1 MIRSLSSYR
10 RVSTKRYATSSFSTI
25 YPPQISLSI
34 VKYHPYTFANLP
46 FSLPQVPT
54 LQAPDLKTKAPLTEW
69 SYTHFMKEVKSK
81 HILSVHV
88 HAKDLHAEALT
99 RKGEEVQVQLIPS
112 DTLIDDLVNNDV
124 EVHYVREQ
132 ANNGIVFA
140 SVFESFIQMIG
151 IFFILRLVFTLVSNQ
166 GSRGPFGMS
175 QQVGKLY
182 EEENKITVGFN
193 DVAGIDNAKED
204 LKEVVDFLKD
214 GDKYIQMGARI
225 PKGILL
231 IGPPG
236 TGKTLLARAVAG
248 EAGVPFFSCSASEF
262 IELFVGLGASRIR
275 DLFKKAKAKAPCII
289 FIDEIDAI
297 GKKRSSGGPMNNSN
311 DEREQTINQLL
322 TEMDGFNP
330 NSGVILIAATN
341 RPELLDEALVRPGRF
356 DRQVYVELP
365 DFNGRKAILN
375 VHLQKKK
382 VEDSIDIDSISKMTI
397 GFSGAD
403 LENLC
408 NEAAIYAARENL
420 SSINQEAIIS
430 VFDKIILGAENKTR
444 IVSDSKR
451 ELVAYHEAGHAL
463 MGLLLG
469 DYDNVKKV
477 SIVPRGEAGG
487 VTYFEPSED
496 RIDNGLYTRE
506 YLENR
511 LMVALG
517 GRIAEE
523 IKYGTLKITTGASQD
538 FRQATALATQMVTEY
553 GFNQTIGPLNVMD
566 NILADAL
573 SSDIASE
580 VKLLMEHSYQEG
592 MELLRQNEMY
602 LDRIAKALIEKEK
615 LEPKDLI
622 ELLEGINCY
631 TRVMSSYDNENEIY
645 GECSPSS

>member
-1 MIRSLSSYR
+1 MYCSRYISSYR
-10 RVSTKRYATSSFSTI
+10 RISIKRYAIS
-25 YPPQISLSI
+25 YPIHPIPI
-34 VKYHPYTFANLP
+34 VKYHPYTFANLT
-46 FSLPQVPT
+46 FSLPQF
-54 LQAPDLKTKAPLTEW
+54 QAPELKTVPSTEW
-69 SYTHFMKEVKSK
+69 SYTHFMKEVKNK
-81 HILSVHV
+81 HIQSVDI
-88 HAKDLHAEALT
+88 HAKDLHTEALT
-99 RKGEEVQVQLIPS
+99 YTGEEVNVQLIPTN
-112 DTLIDDLVNNDV
+112 TLIDDLMNYDV
-124 EVHYVREQ
+124 DVHYINEQ
-132 ANNGIVFA
+132 VNDDMILGKM
-140 SVFESFIQMIG
+140 FEIFIQMIG
-151 IFFILRLVFTLVSNQ
+151 LFFILRLIFILVSNQ
-166 GSRGPFGMS
+166 NGRGPFGVN

-182 EEENKITVGFN
+182 EEENKITVSFN

-204 LKEVVDFLKD
+204 LKEIVEFLQD
-214 GDKYIQMGARI
+214 GDKYIEMGARI

-275 DLFKKAKAKAPCII
+275 ELFKKTKEKAPCII

-297 GKKRSSGGPMNNSN
+297 GKKRSAGMNSN

-322 TEMDGFNP
+322 IEMDGFDP

-365 DFNGRKAILN
+365 DFIGRKAILK
-375 VHLQKKK
+375 VHLQNKKI
-382 VEDSIDIDSISKMTI
+382 DSSIDLDGISKMTI

-420 SSINQEAIIS
+420 ICINQSTIITI
-430 VFDKIILGAENKTR
+430 FHKIILGAENKTK

-451 ELVAYHEAGHAL
+451 ELIAYHEAGHAL
-463 MGLLLG
+463 IGLLLG
-469 DYDNVKKV
+469 DYDNIKKI
-477 SIVPRGEAGG
+477 SIVPRGDSYG
-487 VTYFEPSED
+487 VTYFEPNED
-496 RIDNGLYTRE
+496 HLDNGLYTRQ

-523 IKYGTLKITTGASQD
+523 LKYGTLKITTGASQD
-538 FRQATALATQMVTEY
+538 FRQATTLAIQMVTEY

-566 NILADAL
+566 NIVGEAL
-573 SSDIASE
+573 SIDIASE
-580 VKLLMEHSYQEG
+580 VKELIDHSYRGG
-592 MELLRQNEMY
+592 MELLRKNEFY
-602 LDRIAKALIEKEK
+602 LDRIAKALIEKEN
-615 LEPKDLI
+615 LELKDLN

-631 TRVMSSYDNENEIY
+631 TRVMSSYYDNETELY
-645 GECSPSS
+645 GECSSNN

>member
-1 MIRSLSSYR
+1 MLRSLSSYR
-10 RVSTKRYATSSFSTI
+10 RISVKRYATSSISTV
-25 YPPQISLSI
+25 YPPHVVLPI
-34 VKYHPYTFANLP
+34 VKYAPYTFANLP
-46 FSLPQVPT
+46 FSLPQIPT
-54 LQAPDLKTKAPLTEW
+54 FQAPELKTVPSPEW
-69 SYTHFMKEVKSK
+69 SYSHFMKEVKNK
-81 HILSVHV
+81 NILSIHI

-99 RKGEEVQVQLIPS
+99 RMGEEIKVQLIPS
-112 DTLIDDLVNNDV
+112 ETLVDELMNNNV
-124 EVHYVREQ
+124 EVHYIREQ
-132 ANNGIVFA
+132 VNNGVILA
-140 SVFESFIQMIG
+140 SMFETIIQMIG
-151 IFFILRLVFTLVSNQ
+151 IFFILRLIFMLVSNQ
-166 GSRGPFGMS
+166 NGRGPFGMS

-182 EEENKITVGFN
+182 EEENKINVGFN

-275 DLFKKAKAKAPCII
+275 DLFKKAKDKSPCII

-297 GKKRSSGGPMNNSN
+297 GKKRSSGPMSNSN

-375 VHLQKKK
+375 VHLQNKK
-382 VEDSIDIDSISKMTI
+382 VDENIDLDSISKMTI

-403 LENLC
+403 LENIC

-420 SSINQEAIIS
+420 PSINQSAIIS

-444 IVSDSKR
+444 IISDSKR

-463 MGLLLG
+463 IGLLLG
-469 DYDNVKKV
+469 DYDIVKKV
-477 SIVPRGEAGG
+477 SIVPRGDAGG

-496 RIDNGLYTRE
+496 HVDNGLYTRE

-511 LMVALG
+511 LMVTLG

-523 IKYGTLKITTGASQD
+523 LKYGTLKITTGASQD
-538 FRQATALATQMVTEY
+538 FYQATSLATQMVTEF
-553 GFNQTIGPLNVMD
+553 GFNETIGPLNVTD

-573 SSDIASE
+573 SADIAAE
-580 VKLLMEHSYQEG
+580 IKELIDYSYREG
-592 MELLRQNEMY
+592 MELLRQNEFY
-602 LDRIAKALIEKEK
+602 LDRIAKALIEKEN
-615 LEPKDLI
+615 LELKDLT

-631 TRVMSSYDNENEIY
+631 TRVMSSYDEEN
-645 GECSPSS
+645 SSTT

>member
-1 MIRSLSSYR
+1 MQCTRSLSSYR
-10 RVSTKRYATSSFSTI
+10 RISTKRYAISSFI
-25 YPPQISLSI
+25 PPQQPTPL
-34 VKYHPYTFANLP
+34 VKYIPSTFGNLS
-46 FSLPQVPT
+46 FSLPQMP
-54 LQAPDLKTKAPLTEW
+54 APELKTATPPEW

-81 HILSVHV
+81 HILSVHI
-88 HAKDLHAEALT
+88 HAKHLHAEVLT
-99 RKGEEVQVQLIPS
+99 RTGEEVKVQLIPS
-112 DTLIDDLVNNDV
+112 DTLVDDLMNHDV
-124 EVHYVREQ
+124 EVHYIREQ
-132 ANNGIVFA
+132 ANNGMVLA
-140 SVFESFIQMIG
+140 SMFETFIQMIG
-151 IFFILRLVFTLVSNQ
+151 LFFILRIIFMLISNQ
-166 GSRGPFGMS
+166 NGRSPFGVN

-182 EEENKITVGFN
+182 EEENKINVGFD

-214 GDKYIQMGARI
+214 GDKYIEMGARI

-262 IELFVGLGASRIR
+262 IELF
-275 DLFKKAKAKAPCII
+275 AKEKAPCII

-297 GKKRSSGGPMNNSN
+297 GKKRSSGPGTNSN

-322 TEMDGFNP
+322 TEMDGFDP

-365 DFNGRKAILN
+365 DFVGRKAILE
-375 VHLQKKK
+375 VHLQNKK
-382 VEDSIDIDSISKMTI
+382 VDEYIDLDSISKMTI

-420 SSINQEAIIS
+420 PSVDQSAIMT
-430 VFDKIILGAENKTR
+430 VFDKIILGAENKTK
-444 IVSDSKR
+444 IVSESKR

-463 MGLLLG
+463 MGILLG
-469 DYDNVKKV
+469 DYDSVKKI
-477 SIVPRGEAGG
+477 SIVPRGDSGG

-496 RIDNGLYTRE
+496 RVDNGLYTRE

-511 LMVALG
+511 LMVTLG

-523 IKYGTLKITTGASQD
+523 LKYGTLKITTGASQD

-566 NILADAL
+566 NIIGDAL
-573 SSDIASE
+573 SADIACE
-580 VKLLMEHSYQEG
+580 VKDLIEHSYSEG
-592 MELLRQNEMY
+592 MELLRQNELY
-602 LDRIAKALIEKEK
+602 LDRIAKALIEKEN
-615 LEPKDLI
+615 LEPEDLN
-622 ELLEGINCY
+622 ELLEGVNCY
-631 TRVMSSYDNENEIY
+631 TRVMSSYDNETEIY
-645 GECSPSS
+645 GECPSAN

>member
-1 MIRSLSSYR
+1 MQCSRSLSSYR
-10 RVSTKRYATSSFSTI
+10 RISMKRNAISSFI
-25 YPPQISLSI
+25 PPQHPIPL
-34 VKYHPYTFANLP
+34 VKYIPYTFGNLS
-46 FSLPQVPT
+46 FSLPQMP
-54 LQAPDLKTKAPLTEW
+54 APELKTVPPPEW
-69 SYTHFMKEVKSK
+69 SYTHFMKEVKNK
-81 HILSVHV
+81 HILSVHI

-99 RKGEEVQVQLIPS
+99 RSGEEVKVQLIPS
-112 DTLIDDLVNNDV
+112 DTLVDDLINYDV
-124 EVHYVREQ
+124 EVHYIREQ
-132 ANNGIVFA
+132 ANNGMILA
-140 SVFESFIQMIG
+140 SMFETFIQMVG
-151 IFFILRLVFTLVSNQ
+151 LFFILRLIFMLVSNQ
-166 GSRGPFGMS
+166 NGRSPFGVN

-182 EEENKITVGFN
+182 EEENKITVGFD

-214 GDKYIQMGARI
+214 GDKYIEMGARI

-275 DLFKKAKAKAPCII
+275 DLFKKAKEKAPCII

-297 GKKRSSGGPMNNSN
+297 GKKRSAGPGSNSN

-322 TEMDGFNP
+322 TEMDGFDP

-365 DFNGRKAILN
+365 DFVGRKAILE
-375 VHLQKKK
+375 VHLQNKK
-382 VEDSIDIDSISKMTI
+382 VDEYIDLDSISKMTI

-420 SSINQEAIIS
+420 PSIDQSTIIQ

-444 IVSDSKR
+444 VVSDSKR

-463 MGLLLG
+463 MGILLG
-469 DYDNVKKV
+469 DYDNVKKI
-477 SIVPRGEAGG
+477 SIVPRGDASG

-523 IKYGTLKITTGASQD
+523 LKYGTLKITTGASQD

-566 NILADAL
+566 NIIGDAL
-573 SSDIASE
+573 SADIACE
-580 VKLLMEHSYQEG
+580 VKELIEHSYSEG

-602 LDRIAKALIEKEK
+602 LDRIAKALMEKEN
-615 LEPKDLI
+615 LEPKDLN
-622 ELLEGINCY
+622 ELLEGVNCY
-631 TRVMSSYDNENEIY
+631 TRVMSSYDNETEIY
-645 GECSPSS
+645 GECPSST

>member
-1 MIRSLSSYR
+1 MYRSLPSHRIISVKRNATLSSLPMY
-10 RVSTKRYATSSFSTI
+10 STLPIPIIKSYS
-25 YPPQISLSI
+25 YPL
-34 VKYHPYTFANLP
+34 ANLP
-46 FSLPQVPT
+46 FSLPQMPT
-54 LQAPDLKTKAPLTEW
+54 LQAPELKSVSSTEW
-69 SYTHFMKEVKSK
+69 SYTHFMKEVKNK
-81 HILSVHV
+81 HILSAHI
-88 HAKDLHAEALT
+88 HAKDLHAEVLT
-99 RKGEEVQVQLIPS
+99 RMGEEVKVQLIPS
-112 DTLIDDLVNNDV
+112 DTLIDDLINNDV

-132 ANNGIVFA
+132 ANNGVVLA
-140 SVFESFIQMIG
+140 SMFETFIQGIG
-151 IFFILRLVFTLVSNQ
+151 VLFILRLIFMLVSNQ
-166 GSRGPFGMS
+166 SGRSPFGVN

-182 EEENKITVGFN
+182 EEENKIAVGFK

-231 IGPPG
+231 VGPPG

-275 DLFKKAKAKAPCII
+275 DLFKKAKQKAPCII

-297 GKKRSSGGPMNNSN
+297 GKKRSSGPGTNSN

-322 TEMDGFNP
+322 TEMDGFDP

-356 DRQVYVELP
+356 DRQVFVELP
-365 DFNGRKAILN
+365 DFIGRKAILN
-375 VHLQKKK
+375 VHLQNKK
-382 VEDSIDIDSISKMTI
+382 VDSNIDIDSISKMTI

-408 NEAAIYAARENL
+408 NEAAIAAARENL
-420 SSINQEAIIS
+420 SSINQATMIQ

-444 IVSDSKR
+444 IVSDGKR

-469 DYDNVKKV
+469 DYDVVKKI
-477 SIVPRGEAGG
+477 SIVPRGDAGG

-496 RIDNGLYTRE
+496 RVDNGLYTRE

-523 IKYGTLKITTGASQD
+523 LKYGTLKITTGATQD

-553 GFNQTIGPLNVMD
+553 GFNQTIGPLNVVD
-566 NILADAL
+566 NILGDAL
-573 SSDIASE
+573 SADIASE
-580 VKLLMEHSYQEG
+580 VKELIEHSYKQG

-602 LDRIAKALIEKEK
+602 LDRVAKALIEKEN
-615 LEPKDLI
+615 LEIDDLN
-622 ELLEGINCY
+622 ELLEGLNCY
-631 TRVMSSYDNENEIY
+631 TRVMSSYDNETEIY
-645 GECSPSS
+645 GECLPST

>member
-1 MIRSLSSYR
+1 MQCSRSLSSYR
-10 RVSTKRYATSSFSTI
+10 RISMKRNAISSFI
-25 YPPQISLSI
+25 PPQQPIPL
-34 VKYHPYTFANLP
+34 VKYIPYTFGNLS
-46 FSLPQVPT
+46 FSLPQMP
-54 LQAPDLKTKAPLTEW
+54 APELKTVPPPEW
-69 SYTHFMKEVKSK
+69 SYTHFMKEVKNK
-81 HILSVHV
+81 HILSVHI

-99 RKGEEVQVQLIPS
+99 RSGEEVKVQLIPS
-112 DTLIDDLVNNDV
+112 DTLVDDLINYDV
-124 EVHYVREQ
+124 EVHYIREQ
-132 ANNGIVFA
+132 ANNGMILA
-140 SVFESFIQMIG
+140 SMFETFIQMVG
-151 IFFILRLVFTLVSNQ
+151 LFFILRLIFMLVSNQ
-166 GSRGPFGMS
+166 NGRSPFGVN

-182 EEENKITVGFN
+182 EEENKITVGFD

-214 GDKYIQMGARI
+214 GDKYIEMGARI

-275 DLFKKAKAKAPCII
+275 DLFKKAKEKAPCII

-297 GKKRSSGGPMNNSN
+297 GKKRSAGPGSNSN

-322 TEMDGFNP
+322 TEMDGFDP

-365 DFNGRKAILN
+365 DFVGRKAILE
-375 VHLQKKK
+375 VHLQNKK
-382 VEDSIDIDSISKMTI
+382 VDETIDLDSISKMTI

-420 SSINQEAIIS
+420 SSIDQSTIIQ

-444 IVSDSKR
+444 VVSDSKR

-463 MGLLLG
+463 MGILLG
-469 DYDNVKKV
+469 DYDNVKKI
-477 SIVPRGEAGG
+477 SIVPRGDAGG

-523 IKYGTLKITTGASQD
+523 LKYGTLKITTGASQD

-566 NILADAL
+566 NIIGDAL
-573 SSDIASE
+573 SADIACE
-580 VKLLMEHSYQEG
+580 VKELIEHSYSEG

-602 LDRIAKALIEKEK
+602 LDRIAKALMEKEN
-615 LEPKDLI
+615 LEPKDLN
-622 ELLEGINCY
+622 ELLEGVNCY
-631 TRVMSSYDNENEIY
+631 TRVMSSYDNETEIY
-645 GECSPSS
+645 GECPSST

>member
-1 MIRSLSSYR
+1 MYRSLSSHR
-10 RVSTKRYATSSFSTI
+10 SISVKRNAISSLPINNIS
-25 YPPQISLSI
+25 PISL
-34 VKYHPYTFANLP
+34 VKPYQYPLANLP
-46 FSLPQVPT
+46 FSFSQMPN
-54 LQAPDLKTKAPLTEW
+54 LQAPDVKTTSPTEW
-69 SYTHFMKEVKSK
+69 SYTHFMKEVKK
-81 HILSVHV
+81 KNILSAHV
-88 HAKDLHAEALT
+88 HAKDLHTEALT
-99 RKGEEVQVQLIPS
+99 RSGEEVQVQLIPS
-112 DTLIDDLVNNDV
+112 ETVIDDLINNDV

-132 ANNGIVFA
+132 ANNGIVLA
-140 SVFESFIQMIG
+140 SIFETIIQTIG
-151 IFFILRLVFTLVSNQ
+151 ILFVLRLIFTL
-166 GSRGPFGMS
+166 GSGQNGRGPFGVN

-182 EEENKITVGFN
+182 EEENKISVGFN

-214 GDKYIQMGARI
+214 GDKYIKMGARI

-275 DLFKKAKAKAPCII
+275 DLFKKAKQKAPCII

-297 GKKRSSGGPMNNSN
+297 GKKRSSGPGSNSN

-322 TEMDGFNP
+322 TEMDGFDP

-356 DRQVYVELP
+356 DRQVFVELP
-365 DFNGRKAILN
+365 DFVGRKSILK
-375 VHLQKKK
+375 VHLQNKK
-382 VEDSIDIDSISKMTI
+382 VDANLDLDSISKMTI

-408 NEAAIYAARENL
+408 NEAAICAARENL
-420 SSINQEAIIS
+420 SEVNQATITQ

-469 DYDNVKKV
+469 DYDIVKKV

-496 RIDNGLYTRE
+496 RVDNGLYTRE

-523 IKYGTLKITTGASQD
+523 IKYGTLKITTGAAQD
-538 FRQATALATQMVTEY
+538 FRQATALATQMVSEY
-553 GFNQTIGPLNVMD
+553 GFNEMIGPLNVVD
-566 NILADAL
+566 NIVGEAL
-573 SSDIASE
+573 SKEIASE
-580 VKLLMEHSYQEG
+580 VKELIENSYRQG
-592 MELLRQNEMY
+592 MELLRQNEIY
-602 LDRIAKALIEKEK
+602 LDRIAKALIEKEN
-615 LEPKDLI
+615 LELNDLN

-631 TRVMSSYDNENEIY
+631 TKVMSSYDNETEVY
-645 GECSPSS
+645 GECVANS

>member
-1 MIRSLSSYR
+1 MYRSLPSHRSISVKRNATLSSLPMY
-10 RVSTKRYATSSFSTI
+10 STLPIPIIKSYS
-25 YPPQISLSI
+25 YPL
-34 VKYHPYTFANLP
+34 ANLP
-46 FSLPQVPT
+46 FSLPQLPS
-54 LQAPDLKTKAPLTEW
+54 LQAPELKSVSSTEW
-69 SYTHFMKEVKSK
+69 SYTHFMKEVKNK
-81 HILSVHV
+81 HILSAHI
-88 HAKDLHAEALT
+88 HAKDLHAEVLT
-99 RKGEEVQVQLIPS
+99 RMGEEVKVQLIPS
-112 DTLIDDLVNNDV
+112 DTLIDDLINNDV

-132 ANNGIVFA
+132 ANNGVVLA
-140 SVFESFIQMIG
+140 SMFESVIQMIG
-151 IFFILRLVFTLVSNQ
+151 VLFILQLIFSLISNQ
-166 GSRGPFGMS
+166 NGRGPFGVNK
-175 QQVGKLY
+175 QIGTLY
-182 EEENKITVGFN
+182 EEENKIAVGFK

-231 IGPPG
+231 VGPPG

-275 DLFKKAKAKAPCII
+275 DLFKKAKQKAPCII

-297 GKKRSSGGPMNNSN
+297 GKKRSSGPGTNSN

-322 TEMDGFNP
+322 TEMDGFDP

-356 DRQVYVELP
+356 DRQVFVELP
-365 DFNGRKAILN
+365 DFTGRKAILN
-375 VHLQKKK
+375 VHLQNKK
-382 VEDSIDIDSISKMTI
+382 VDTNIDIDSISKMTI

-408 NEAAIYAARENL
+408 NEAAIAAARENL
-420 SSINQEAIIS
+420 ECINQATMIQ

-444 IVSDSKR
+444 IVSDGKR

-469 DYDNVKKV
+469 DYDVVKKI
-477 SIVPRGEAGG
+477 SIVPRGDAGG

-496 RIDNGLYTRE
+496 RVDNGLYTRE

-523 IKYGTLKITTGASQD
+523 LKYGTLKITTGAAQD

-553 GFNQTIGPLNVMD
+553 GFNQTIGPLNVVD
-566 NILADAL
+566 NILGDAL
-573 SSDIASE
+573 SADIASE
-580 VKLLMEHSYQEG
+580 VKELIEHSYKQG

-602 LDRIAKALIEKEK
+602 LDRIATALIEKEN
-615 LEPKDLI
+615 LEIDDLN
-622 ELLEGINCY
+622 ELLEGLNCY
-631 TRVMSSYDNENEIY
+631 TRVMSSYDNETEIY
-645 GECSPSS
+645 GECLPST